1 MTKIWPVY
9 NYTIPD
15 NFDLDFS
22 DTGNLV
28 YITAFDKNLDK
39 DHNTVILVYRTDL
52 TAVSAFYDVFHLGI
66 ARDDLMIDATGS
78 FGDYITCAYH
88 NKLFMFRQYEIPIL
102 VFEDV
107 FGDYQFNVTFTN
119 DPQNRYYYL
128 TRSNLHTAN
137 YPEDIVINNTQL
149 NQSDF
154 LKATVDR

>member
-1 MTKIWPVY
+1 MY
-9 NYTIPD
+9 RS
-15 NFDLDFS
+15 DL
-22 DTGNLV
+22 N
-28 YITAFDKNLDK
+28 
-39 DHNTVILVYRTDL
+39 
-52 TAVSAFYDVFHLGI
+52 AVSSFYDVFHLGI

-107 FGDYQFNVTFTN
+107 FGDYAFNITFTN
-119 DPQNRYYYL
+119 DPQGRYYYL
-128 TRSNLHTAN
+128 TRSTLHTAN

-154 LKATVDR
+154 LKAEVDKENTEKFYPLDDNGWFNGSVLNYTLEGCS